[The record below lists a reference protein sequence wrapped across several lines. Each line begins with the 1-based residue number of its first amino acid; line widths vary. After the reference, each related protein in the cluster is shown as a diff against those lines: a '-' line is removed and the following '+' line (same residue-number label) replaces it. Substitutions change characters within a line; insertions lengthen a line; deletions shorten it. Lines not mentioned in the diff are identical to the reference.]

1 MRVNQYLCGQEFL
14 CAPASLIVGETLT
27 SLRKEKIYETNRTGL
42 TQQLKNLFG
51 PILQNNGWKQ
61 NFPIDS
67 SVSSNDY
74 ASFFIDF
81 YLDTS
86 SESCGHGHRFL
97 LQFMFDNRQAIGT
110 NLLKFDIASRN
121 AALHERQTT
130 SIALCVEKSRV
141 RQLGWDGSAA
151 SAQEYID
158 AVLGPYNK
166 VLTNI
171 PVIFAIDNLTQ
182 EE

>member
-1 MRVNQYLCGQEFL
+1 MTFTIFCHFDVHVCDTIPFNTQTLATNFCQIYLL
-14 CAPASLIVGETLT
+14 
-27 SLRKEKIYETNRTGL
+27 
-42 TQQLKNLFG
+42 
-51 PILQNNGWKQ
+51 Q

-81 YLDTS
+81 YLDTP

-121 AALHERQTT
+121 AALRERQTT

-166 VLTNI
+166 VITNI
-171 PVIFAIDNLTQ
+171 PVVFAIDNLTQ